1 MQRDRGLSWG
11 CVVCVCLHVA
21 AKVSDVL
28 GGELS
33 ASILP
38 SYDVAIK

>member
-1 MQRDRGLSWG
+1 M
-11 CVVCVCLHVA
+11 VCVCLHVA

-33 ASILP
+33 TSILA
-38 SYDVAIK
+38 SYYVAMK